1 MKQGISHKIWQII
14 SVESSYCV
22 TFLYFF
28 FFSAR
33 LLTFLFFSLS
43 IHCNVS
49 SCTWGFINFHHEIYV
64 FVIFVK
70 YTFSKMVWDNVWF
83 SFGVVKFHTYAE
95 SIGKVKKRHTLY
107 AHRLCMHLYMYIC
120 TQIYLLDGYN
130 TSVNE
135 FLQAKHARR
144 FVRGSNM
151 RLDIWMKCYSTENSC
166 VI

>member
-1 MKQGISHKIWQII
+1 MTNYFSWKQLLRNV
-14 SVESSYCV
+14 SVF
-22 TFLYFF
+22 FLLLCPLAHTLI
-28 FFSAR
+28 FS
-33 LLTFLFFSLS
+33 FS

-49 SCTWGFINFHHEIYV
+49 ACTLGSINFHHEIYV

-83 SFGVVKFHTYAE
+83 SYGVVKFHTYAE

-135 FLQAKHARR
+135 FFQAKHARR
-144 FVRGSNM
+144 FVRDSYM
-151 RLDIWMKCYSTENSC
+151 RLDICMKCYSTENSC

>member
-49 SCTWGFINFHHEIYV
+49 ACTWGFINFHHEIYV

-95 SIGKVKKRHTLY
+95 SIGKVKKKTHSLRTSIMY
-107 AHRLCMHLYMYIC
+107 AFIYVHMY
-120 TQIYLLDGYN
+120 TNLS
-130 TSVNE
+130 TRW
-135 FLQAKHARR
+135 LQYI
-144 FVRGSNM
+144 S
-151 RLDIWMKCYSTENSC
+151 
-166 VI
+166 